1 MLRTTVDHQYSDLQA
16 TTYYTNWFAGSP
28 KSPGHFIMSFILIIL
43 IHKTNVLKRGI
54 CRDRHVQARYNV
66 SVKEQ
71 SLDRQILLQIEQ
83 LNVM

>member
-1 MLRTTVDHQYSDLQA
+1 
-16 TTYYTNWFAGSP
+16 
-28 KSPGHFIMSFILIIL
+28 MSFILIIL